1 MGKCRGEETDGGM
14 DRRKWTGGNK
24 QWDEEGEWTY
34 LDSRGETIIDYEIVN
49 EEVWESVEEFR
60 IGERAESNHLEMAS
74 RKRRR
79 AVRDTDENSY
89 LHNVQCAKS
98 YFFL

>member
-1 MGKCRGEETDGGM
+1 MQTDGGM

-24 QWDEEGEWTY
+24 QGDEEGEWTY
-34 LDSRGETIIDYEIVN
+34 LDSRGETMIDYEIVN

-60 IGERAESNHLEMAS
+60 IGERAESDHLEMAS

-79 AVRDTDENSY
+79 GMKIVICITY
-89 LHNVQCAKS
+89 NVQS
-98 YFFL
+98 HTFFHKLQFG